1 MSFEPKSFTDQFNLT
16 IKVVTHAAVAA
27 EGTLS
32 LWCVVYDV
40 QGFLNLPSEKKNRN
54 INDFFVHICTD
65 IYSVYR
71 AFATES
77 AQIEAVFQ
85 SFCAHISS
93 IGVRISHVFCFCGGS
108 IPETL
113 WMGSFTQRC
122 TGCWMVA
129 GWAMWHLPFD
139 ESLGVVYSWNLKCI
153 LAAIEFSWDGV
164 RISFGSASRCRRCWS
179 RSGLVSF
186 LATQVLWQ
194 WWCRYLLKV
203 VHPRDVSDVLCGY
216 FASTMFFL
224 FCVRV
229 GEWKTFIDFVCF
241 RFRFSYL

>member
-1 MSFEPKSFTDQFNLT
+1 MRPSLRKARWVFGVWSMMCRDFWISPERK
-16 IKVVTHAAVAA
+16 THKLKRLFY
-27 EGTLS
+27 THLHRYIFS
-32 LWCVVYDV
+32 L
-40 QGFLNLPSEKKNRN
+40 Q
-54 INDFFVHICTD
+54 
-65 IYSVYR
+65 

-77 AQIEAVFQ
+77 ARIEAVFQ

-113 WMGSFTQRC
+113 WMGSFTQPC
-122 TGCWMVA
+122 TGWLACCGWMVA

-153 LAAIEFSWDGV
+153 LAAIEFSWDRV

-194 WWCRYLLKV
+194 WWYRYLLKV
-203 VHPRDVSDVLCGY
+203 VHPRDVSDVLFGY
-216 FASTMFFL
+216 FASTMIFWSPL
-224 FCVRV
+224 
-229 GEWKTFIDFVCF
+229 IDP
-241 RFRFSYL
+241 L